1 MNEQTHVNP
10 PVSSAPTS
18 TETAPE
24 SSLAATETIA
34 ETPAAPAKQPAK
46 SPRKGGSRQPSMA
59 QIMESDEFSSYL
71 SGADNLE
78 KHALISGIVMQVD
91 ENTGEVLVD
100 VGAKSEGIIYKNESG
115 DEPIEVG
122 STIEVVVIDK
132 ENEEGHP
139 VLSKRRADYER
150 LWQDLQKAKEEGRNM
165 EAMVS
170 RDVKGGI
177 IVDLGVPAFVPASH
191 VSGRGRSLKQMVGK
205 PIQVR
210 ILELNRRKDKV
221 IASHRIAVEEERALR
236 EAEAW
241 KTLEKDKVVEGV
253 VRRITD
259 FGAFVDIGGIDGLL
273 HVREMAWSRVDH
285 PENIVKKGQKLQLLV
300 LDLDEERKRVAL
312 GLKQLQSDP
321 WKTAGQKYK
330 AGQVVSG
337 KVTHLA
343 ATCAFIELEDG
354 IEAIIPV
361 SEISE
366 EHIKSPEDALQVG
379 AEVEG
384 RIKQVQA
391 GQRRMTVSLR
401 SAVRDRE
408 QRNTRSA
415 IREVNQRATSD
426 EGVRLGDIFG
436 EQLREARDRVRDRKK
451 TRDSAKRRAVEAA
464 EEEEDWAETSAV
476 TARGNRKKDVDD
488 GGDDEVLQE
497 VAAEE
502 DEVQVSVPAASGG
515 QLQNSL
521 ADQLKAALAAAQAN
535 KSADAPEGAGE
546 TEK

>member
-1 MNEQTHVNP
+1 MNEQSHVNP
-10 PVSSAPTS
+10 PASSAPLS
-18 TETAPE
+18 AEAAPE
-24 SSLAATETIA
+24 TSLAATEPKQENAVAT
-34 ETPAAPAKQPAK
+34 AKQP
-46 SPRKGGSRQPSMA
+46 SQPRKGASRQPSMA

-78 KHALISGIVMQVD
+78 KHALISGTVMQVD
-91 ENTGEVLVD
+91 DNTGEVLVD
-100 VGAKSEGIIYKNESG
+100 VGAKSEGIIHKNESG
-115 DEPIEVG
+115 DTPIEVG
-122 STIEVVVIDK
+122 SQIDVVVIEK
-132 ENEEGHP
+132 ENDEGHP

-150 LWQDLQKAKEEGRNM
+150 LWLDLQVAKDESRNM

-191 VSGRGRSLKQMVGK
+191 VSGRGRSLKQMVGRS
-205 PIQVR
+205 ITVR

-221 IASHRIAVEEERALR
+221 IASHRIAVEEERAKR

-241 KTLEKDKVVEGV
+241 ATLEKDKVVEGV

-259 FGAFVDIGGIDGLL
+259 FGAFVDLGGLDGLL

-285 PENIVKKGQKLQLLV
+285 PESIVKKGQKLQLLV

-321 WKTAGQKYK
+321 WKTAGQKYR
-330 AGQVVSG
+330 AGQTVSG

-366 EHIKSPEDALQVG
+366 EHIKSPEEVLKVG
-379 AEVEG
+379 AIVEG

-401 SAVRDRE
+401 TAVRERE
-408 QRNTRSA
+408 QRATRTS
-415 IREVNQRATSD
+415 IKEVNERASD
-426 EGVRLGDIFG
+426 TGLRLGDLFG
-436 EQLREARDRVRDRKK
+436 DQLREARDRVRDRKK
-451 TRDSAKRRAVEAA
+451 SRDSAKRRAIDAA
-464 EEEEDWAETSAV
+464 EEEEGWTESAPA
-476 TARGNRKKDVDD
+476 ARVAGLDDIDD
-488 GGDDEVLQE
+488 GNDDDLPEVGDAGDVEVE
-497 VAAEE
+497 VPEAT
-502 DEVQVSVPAASGG
+502 GG
-515 QLQNSL
+515 ALENSL

-535 KSADAPEGAGE
+535 KAPEAENEKKE
-546 TEK
+546 TE

>member
-1 MNEQTHVNP
+1 MNEQSHVNP

-18 TETAPE
+18 AETAQE
-24 SSLAATETIA
+24 SSLAETQPTET
-34 ETPAAPAKQPAK
+34 PQSPAKRPSK
-46 SPRKGGSRQPSMA
+46 SPRKQPSMA
-59 QIMESDEFSSYL
+59 QIMESDEFSSYM

-78 KHALISGIVMQVD
+78 KHALISGTVMQVD

-100 VGAKSEGIIYKNESG
+100 IGSKSEGIIYKNESG

-122 STIEVVVIDK
+122 ATIDVVVIDK
-132 ENEEGHP
+132 ENDDGHP
-139 VLSKRRADYER
+139 VLSKRRADFER
-150 LWQDLQKAKEEGRNM
+150 LWLDLQQAKDENRNM
-165 EAMVS
+165 EATVS

-191 VSGRGRSLKQMVGK
+191 VSGRGRSLKQMVGRTV
-205 PIQVR
+205 PVR

-221 IASHRIAVEEERALR
+221 IASHRIAVEEERATR
-236 EAEAW
+236 EAEVW
-241 KTLEKDKVVEGV
+241 NSLEKDKVVEGT

-259 FGAFVDIGGIDGLL
+259 FGAFVDLGGLDGLL

-321 WKTAGQKYK
+321 WKTAGQKYRS
-330 AGQVVSG
+330 GQVVTG

-343 ATCAFIELEDG
+343 DTCAFVELEDG

-366 EHIKSPEDALQVG
+366 EHTKVPSEVLSVG
-379 AEVEG
+379 QQVEG

-401 SAVRDRE
+401 AAVKEKE
-408 QRNTRSA
+408 QTDTRSA
-415 IREVNQRATSD
+415 IREVNQRASSD
-426 EGVRLGDIFG
+426 DGVRLGDLFG

-451 TRDSAKRRAVEAA
+451 TRDTAKRRAIDAA
-464 EEEEDWAETSAV
+464 EEEEEWTGAAPA
-476 TARGNRKKDVDD
+476 ARAAKHNDDIDD
-488 GGDDEVLQE
+488 GADDEVLPDVADDADVE
-497 VAAEE
+497 VA
-502 DEVQVSVPAASGG
+502 VPAAGG

-535 KSADAPEGAGE
+535 KKDGE
-546 TEK
+546 